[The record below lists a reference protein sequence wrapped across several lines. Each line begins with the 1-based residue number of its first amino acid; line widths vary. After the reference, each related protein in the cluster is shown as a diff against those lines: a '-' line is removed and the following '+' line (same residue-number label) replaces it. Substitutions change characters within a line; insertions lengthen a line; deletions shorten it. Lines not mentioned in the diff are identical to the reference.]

1 MWWIPIL
8 IVVGVVGIVA
18 GGVAIYKYRVAVL
31 TRETLEQI
39 KRDIELQE
47 RIKGHSKF
55 ISNLYATGN
64 YSNVNVGLYDK
75 NNNEVA
81 RVEIE
86 VEERVDISFNKKI
99 YLTN

>member
-8 IVVGVVGIVA
+8 IVVGIVA
-18 GGVAIYKYRVAVL
+18 GGVVIYKYRVAVL

-39 KRDIELQE
+39 KREIESKE
-47 RIKGHSKF
+47 RINGVICSAF
-55 ISNLYATGN
+55 ATGN
-64 YSNVNVGLYDK
+64 YSTANVGLYDK
-75 NNNEVA
+75 NNNEFA

-86 VEERVDISFNKKI
+86 VEKRVDISFNKKI